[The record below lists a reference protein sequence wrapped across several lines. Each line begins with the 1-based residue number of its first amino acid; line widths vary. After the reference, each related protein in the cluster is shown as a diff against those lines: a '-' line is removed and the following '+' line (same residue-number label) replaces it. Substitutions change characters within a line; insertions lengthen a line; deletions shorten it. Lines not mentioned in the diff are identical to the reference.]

1 VNLTS
6 QQRTRIQQTVLAGR
20 NVPRVN
26 SVNFALS
33 TGTVVPTSVRV
44 VDVGPE
50 LIEINSQWRGYKYFV
65 VHDDVVIIDNS
76 RKIVAVV
83 PTGSSRGGARLNTGG
98 GSASALNLSE
108 EQIREVQTVL
118 IQKGFDI
125 GQPDG
130 RLGPRTVRALTE
142 FQRKQGFAATGR
154 LDNQTVTALGVS
166 NMGGAQGG
174 ATTGQG
180 GGANQGGAAHQQAP
194 AQQNQGANQ
203 PSTSGQ
209 GNTSSGANQPSNRGS
224 GSQGPAQH
232 QGASEPSSS
241 GQSGANAPATSGQGG
256 ASGPNAP
263 AQHKENQQSGGSK

>member
-6 QQRTRIQQTVLAGR
+6 QQRTRIQQTVLAGS

-65 VHDDVVIIDNS
+65 VHDDVVVIDNS

-125 GQPDG
+125 GRPDG
-130 RLGPRTVRALTE
+130 RLGPRTVRALTA
-142 FQRKQGFAATGR
+142 FQRKQGLTATGR
-154 LDNQTVTALGVS
+154 IDNQTVTALGVS
-166 NMGGAQGG
+166 NTSGAQGG

-180 GGANQGGAAHQQAP
+180 GGAASQGGAARQQAP

-203 PSTSGQ
+203 PS
-209 GNTSSGANQPSNRGS
+209 SSGS
-224 GSQGPAQH
+224 GSEAPAQH
-232 QGASEPSSS
+232 QGANEPSKS
-241 GQSGANAPATSGQGG
+241 GQSGASGPSTSGQGG
-256 ASGPNAP
+256 ASEQHAP
-263 AQHKENQQSGGSK
+263 AQHNQNQESGGSK

>member
-1 VNLTS
+1 
-6 QQRTRIQQTVLAGR
+6 
-20 NVPRVN
+20 VPRVN

-50 LIEINSQWRGYKYFV
+50 LIEINPQWRGYQYFV

-76 RKIVAVV
+76 RKIVSVV
-83 PTGSSRGGARLNTGG
+83 STGSSRGGARLNTGG

-108 EQIREVQTVL
+108 TQIREIQTVL

-125 GQPDG
+125 GRPDG

-142 FQRKQGFAATGR
+142 FQRKQGLQATGR
-154 LDNQTVTALGVS
+154 IDNQTVSALGVS
-166 NMGGAQGG
+166 NIGGGAQGG
-174 ATTGQG
+174 AKTGQG
-180 GGANQGGAAHQQAP
+180 GGAASQGGAAHQQAP

-209 GNTSSGANQPSNRGS
+209 GNAKSPAHEGANQPSNRGS
-224 GSQGPAQH
+224 GSAGPAQH
-232 QGASEPSSS
+232 QGANEPSKS
-241 GQSGANAPATSGQGG
+241 GQSGANAPSTSGQGG
-256 ASGPNAP
+256 ASGHNAP

>member
-65 VHDDVVIIDNS
+65 MHDDVVIIDNS
-76 RKIVAVV
+76 RRIVSVV

-108 EQIREVQTVL
+108 TQIREIQTVL

-125 GQPDG
+125 GRPDG
-130 RLGPRTVRALTE
+130 RLGPRTVRALTA
-142 FQRKQGFAATGR
+142 FQRKQGLTATGR
-154 LDNQTVTALGVS
+154 IDNQTVTALGVS

-180 GGANQGGAAHQQAP
+180 GGAKSNGGASHQQGP
-194 AQQNQGANQ
+194 AKNEGANQ

-209 GNTSSGANQPSNRGS
+209 GNSPAHQGANEPSRSGS
-224 GSQGPAQH
+224 GSQAPAQH
-232 QGASEPSSS
+232 QGANEPSKSS
-241 GQSGANAPATSGQGG
+241 APSTSGQGG
-256 ASGPNAP
+256 ASEQHAP
-263 AQHKENQQSGGSK
+263 AQHNQNKESGSSK